1 MNNQL
6 KLFLNLKKR
15 SVKVLVRKLDENEKK
30 IIVIKQNQTIKLKYS
45 LKSSLN
51 AIGVN
56 WSQTK
61 FLDSIDLPSLTTKQ
75 KDFGEIKVSK
85 SVQKTRLQWEIK
97 QRVFWSILEW
107 AKRFPFKIILHCWN
121 LQWILLHCTGKGV
134 VMVLEKK
141 YRDKGFS
148 TTRDQFPY

>member
-56 WSQTK
+56 
-61 FLDSIDLPSLTTKQ
+61 
-75 KDFGEIKVSK
+75 
-85 SVQKTRLQWEIK
+85 
-97 QRVFWSILEW
+97 
-107 AKRFPFKIILHCWN
+107 
-121 LQWILLHCTGKGV
+121 
-134 VMVLEKK
+134 
-141 YRDKGFS
+141 
-148 TTRDQFPY
+148 

>member
-1 MNNQL
+1 M
-6 KLFLNLKKR
+6 
-15 SVKVLVRKLDENEKK
+15 LVRKLDENEKK

-85 SVQKTRLQWEIK
+85 SVQKNKT
-97 QRVFWSILEW
+97 
-107 AKRFPFKIILHCWN
+107 PM
-121 LQWILLHCTGKGV
+121 G
-134 VMVLEKK
+134 
-141 YRDKGFS
+141 D
-148 TTRDQFPY
+148 